1 MFVDIL
7 DAGSNQI
14 GDLDGSSHAVH
25 VVSTTSQ
32 TKFNGALGADMLEA
46 RVTGARLSGSKK
58 VESMNGTATFY
69 DLKFVNQEPTGT
81 RSPGSDS
88 TLTFGSS
95 SQGFL
100 SASVPCT
107 IARTSRGLIRTCC
120 F

>member
-1 MFVDIL
+1 MPGVTTEVITVFPGTAAQIRVRPGYVSANEQRSGWSADGIIKAASLSVDLGPMFVDIL

-58 VESMNGTATFY
+58 
-69 DLKFVNQEPTGT
+69 L
-81 RSPGSDS
+81 SP
-88 TLTFGSS
+88 
-95 SQGFL
+95 
-100 SASVPCT
+100 
-107 IARTSRGLIRTCC
+107 
-120 F
+120 